1 MVIDRKYD
9 IIVVGE
15 LNVDLILQD
24 IATFPEIGKEK
35 IAKNMLLTMGSASA
49 IFASNIA
56 KLENKTG
63 FIGKLGDDDYGK
75 LVSGTLESRGV
86 DTSGI
91 IVDKKSKTGITVSMT
106 FPHNYAMVT
115 YMGAMEEFSIEDVD
129 FEFLKQARHMH
140 FASYYLQPGIRSNCD
155 KLFEKCKK
163 YGITTSFD
171 PSWDPDEEW
180 KEDIFRVLK
189 NTDVFLPNE
198 QEALNISGCTTIEN
212 ALEKLSEYSKIV
224 VIKLG
229 EKGAITKYKGKIIR
243 TKTFNL
249 EPKDTTGAGD
259 SFNAG
264 FISSWLAGSDIMK
277 SLKMGNACGAIATT
291 KLGGS
296 TASPDINE
304 LKQFLDQHHE
314 DIFI

>member
-1 MVIDRKYD
+1 LSNKNYD
-9 IIVVGE
+9 IVVVGE

-56 KLENKTG
+56 KLGNKTG
-63 FIGKLGDDDYGK
+63 FIGKIGNDSYGK
-75 LVSGTLESRGV
+75 LVTDTLVDRGV
-86 DTSGI
+86 NTSSI
-91 IVDKKSKTGITVSMT
+91 LIDKKSKTGITVAMT

-115 YMGAMEEFSIEDVD
+115 YMGAMEEFSINDVD
-129 FEFLKQARHMH
+129 FEFLKQAKHMH
-140 FASYYLQPGIRSNCD
+140 FASYYLQPGIRPDCHT
-155 KLFEKCKK
+155 LFEKCKN

-180 KEDIFRVLK
+180 KDDIYKVLK

-198 QEALNISGCTTIEN
+198 QEAINISGCKTIED

-229 EKGAITKYKGKIIR
+229 EKGAITKYQDEIIR

-264 FISSWLAGSDIMK
+264 FISNWLVDNDIKK
-277 SLKMGNACGAIATT
+277 SLIMGNACGAIATT

-296 TASPDINE
+296 TASPDTKE
-304 LKQFLDQHHE
+304 LNQFLDQHRE
-314 DIFI
+314 NIFV